1 MYLIERLLVED
12 DYDCEWL
19 LRNKQ
24 ENRCNRLL
32 REFIDTTTKQLQ
44 SLNSN
49 KNNYSNSK
57 SYWSNK

>member
-19 LRNKQ
+19 LMNKQ
-24 ENRCNRLL
+24 EDRCNRLL
-32 REFIDTTTKQLQ
+32 REFTATTKQLQ

>member
-1 MYLIERLLVED
+1 MERLLIED

-24 ENRCNRLL
+24 EDRCNRLL
-32 REFIDTTTKQLQ
+32 REFIATTKQLQ
-44 SLNSN
+44 SLN
-49 KNNYSNSK
+49 NNTNNNSNSK